1 MPSALTV
8 LRRMACLGDQPSGGE
23 THASRRD
30 SDHGDEATRSS
41 ADATRTSLTRHL
53 PVSGMPRTPLLIPL
67 ALGLVFQGGIGLL

>member
-1 MPSALTV
+1 MSISLYYMV
-8 LRRMACLGDQPSGGE
+8 
-23 THASRRD
+23 
-30 SDHGDEATRSS
+30 TRAS